1 WMANMVHELTKAG
14 KLKRPSYAL
23 VAEWYSIKTDGSED
37 NLLFDYNR
45 VERLEK
51 ADQLGS
57 EENEITALDEAT
69 ELDEVTEL
77 DEDIEMDNTGTYE
90 ASEDEE
96 NEYYADENEYVNH
109 LVESQEIN
117 ILENNLENINL
128 GEDNEED

>member
-1 WMANMVHELTKAG
+1 
-14 KLKRPSYAL
+14 
-23 VAEWYSIKTDGSED
+23 
-37 NLLFDYNR
+37 

-51 ADQLGS
+51 ADRLGS

-77 DEDIEMDNTGTYE
+77 DEDIEMDNTGIYE
-90 ASEDEE
+90 ASEDEK
-96 NEYYADENEYVNH
+96 NKYYADENEYVNR

-128 GEDNEED
+128 GENNEEDSDLE